1 MAEYWDKYWRERSSR
16 RRFMGTVGVAGAGAA
31 SLALV
36 GCGDDDDDGGG
47 SSGLATPTAGAG
59 ATPTPADPFAG
70 AKKGGTYRANI
81 SNDPQSLDPFANA
94 NFLTKSLAAYT
105 HSRLMKFNAGPG
117 VAKKDLKAVPDL
129 AESVE
134 TSPDGITW
142 TFKLRKDAK
151 FHNVAPVNGRPVTSE
166 DVKFSIEKGTDPKA
180 PPAALLASATGIDKV
195 EYPDANTVKMTLKS
209 PNAAWLD
216 ILADTNGLFIQPKE
230 AGGGYDP
237 TKVVIGS
244 GPWILKNYTTSVGL
258 KYDKNPDWFVKG
270 FPLMDA
276 VDLAIIPEYAN
287 QIAQYK
293 AGNLDTVVIR
303 AEDLVDMK
311 KALPNATLYGEV
323 SQLLSFMF
331 FDGDPA
337 SPWTKDERV
346 RLAISMSLDRD
357 AITDLGYN
365 ITRLKAAGLDVKTG
379 WNNIIPFGMERYWLD
394 PQGKDIGEGGKYFQ
408 YNVAEAKKLL
418 SAAGYPNGLETTYQY
433 AGDIYG
439 ATFNA
444 IAEANI
450 QFLNQIGIKTTT
462 DVQPYVSKYFPQT
475 LSKGNFKG
483 IAFGYETPFPEVGQ
497 YPTRQFSG
505 KDTILHAALT
515 GAQYNDAKLKD
526 IGEKQQ
532 RELDPVK
539 RKALMNEYQSYHAT
553 KMYYVP
559 NQAGAGTAWEG
570 WQEHIKNTAIQTV
583 PGSYGGGTEELPFR
597 WSTKA

>member
-1 MAEYWDKYWRERSSR
+1 MAEYWDQYWRERKSR
-16 RRFMGTVGVAGAGAA
+16 RRFLGTAGVAGVGAA

-36 GCGDDDDDGGG
+36 GCGDDDDGGG
-47 SSGLATPTAGAG
+47 EAGLATPTSGAA
-59 ATPTPADPFAG
+59 ATPTPADPFAN
-70 AKKGGTYRANI
+70 AKKGGTYKAFI
-81 SNDPQSLDPFANA
+81 TNDPQSLDPFANA
-94 NFLTKSLAAYT
+94 NFLTKSLAAFA

-117 VAKKDLKAVPDL
+117 VKKAELKAVPDL

-134 TSPDGITW
+134 TSPDGIVW
-142 TFKLRKDAK
+142 TFKIRKDAK

-166 DVKFSIEKGTDPKA
+166 DVKFSIDRGTDPKA
-180 PPAALLASATGIDKV
+180 PPAALLAGANGIDRV
-195 EYPDANTVKMTLKS
+195 EYPDANTVKMTLKA

-216 ILADTNGLFIQPKE
+216 VLADTNGLFIQPKE

-237 TKVVIGS
+237 TKLVIGS
-244 GPWILKNYTTSVGL
+244 GPWIFDGYTTSVGL
-258 KYDKNPDWFVKG
+258 KYKKNPDWFVKG
-270 FPLMDA
+270 FPLMDGL
-276 VDLAIIPEYAN
+276 DYAIIPEYAN

-293 AGNLDTVVIR
+293 AGNLDTVGIR

-331 FDGDPA
+331 FDTDPT
-337 SPWTKDERV
+337 SPWNKDDRV
-346 RLAISMSLDRD
+346 RQAISMSLDRD

-365 ITRLKAAGLDVKTG
+365 ITKLKAAGLDVKTG

-394 PQGKDIGEGGKYFQ
+394 PQGPNAGEGAKFFK
-408 YNVAEAKKLL
+408 YNVADAKALL
-418 SAAGYPNGLETTYQY
+418 SAAGYPNGFEATYQY

-450 QFLNQIGIKTTT
+450 QFLNAIGIKTTT

-475 LSKGNFKG
+475 FSKGNFKG

-497 YPTRQFSG
+497 YTTRQFSG
-505 KDTILHAALT
+505 KDTINH
-515 GAQYNDAKLKD
+515 GNNFNDAKLQD
-526 IGEKQQ
+526 IGQKQQ

-539 RKALMNEYQSYHAT
+539 RKELMNEYQRYHAT
-553 KMYYVP
+553 KMYYIP
-559 NQAGAGTAWEG
+559 NQAGAGTGWEG
-570 WQEHIKNTAIQTV
+570 WQEWIKNTEIQTV

>member
-1 MAEYWDKYWRERSSR
+1 MAEYWDRYWRDRTNR
-16 RRFMGTVGVAGAGAA
+16 RRFLGTAGVAGVGAA

-36 GCGDDDDDGGG
+36 GCGDDDDAGGG
-47 SSGLATPTAGAG
+47 SSGLATPTSGAG
-59 ATPTPADPFAG
+59 ATATPADPFAG
-70 AKKGGTYRANI
+70 AKKGGTYRGNLT
-81 SNDPQSLDPFANA
+81 NDPQSLDPFANA

-117 VAKKDLKAVPDL
+117 VKKSDLKAVPDL

-151 FHNVAPVNGRPVTSE
+151 FHNVAPVNGHPVTSE
-166 DVKFSIEKGTDPKA
+166 DVKFSIDRGMDPKS
-180 PPAALLASATGIDKV
+180 PPSALLASATGIDKV
-195 EYPDANTVKMTLKS
+195 EYPDANTVKMTLKT

-287 QIAQYK
+287 QLAQYK
-293 AGNLDTVVIR
+293 AGNLDTVGIR

-323 SQLLSFMF
+323 SQLLSFLF

-337 SPWTKDERV
+337 SPWSKDERV
-346 RLAISMSLDRD
+346 RQAISMALDRD

-365 ITRLKAAGLDVKTG
+365 ITKLKAAGLDVKTG

-394 PQGKDIGEGGKYFQ
+394 PKGPNAGEGGKYFA

-418 SAAGYPNGLETTYQY
+418 AAAGFPNGFETTYQY

-450 QFLNQIGIKTTT
+450 QFLNAIGIKTTT

-475 LSKGNFKG
+475 FSKGNFKG

-505 KDTILHAALT
+505 KDSIMHAVAT
-515 GAQYNDAKLKD
+515 GAQYNDAKLQD
-526 IGEKQQ
+526 IGLKQQ
-532 RELDPVK
+532 RELDPAK
-539 RKALMNEYQSYHAT
+539 RKALMTEYQQYHAT

-559 NQAGAGTAWEG
+559 NQAGAGTGWEG
-570 WQEHIKNTAIQTV
+570 WQDYIKNTDIQTV
-583 PGSYGGGTEELPFR
+583 PGSYGGATEELPFR
-597 WSTKA
+597 WSSKA